1 MRFIADAML
10 GRLARW
16 LRILGFDTLYCPD
29 ITDRRLLRLA
39 REEGRFI
46 LTRDTHF
53 LRKDVGDCLLVTS
66 DGLEEQVSEVV
77 KALGLR
83 PPGESRC
90 PNCNGV
96 LREVL
101 DKQDIADAVPE
112 YVYLNFNRFQRCLQC
127 GNVYWEGSQFRRIR
141 QRVADLLAEGGN

>member
-16 LRILGFDTLYCPD
+16 LRILGFDTLYYPD
-29 ITDRRLLRLA
+29 ITDRVLLKLA
-39 REEGRFI
+39 RQEGRFI

-66 DGLEEQVSEVV
+66 DGLEEQVSEVM
-77 KALGLR
+77 KALGLGL
-83 PPGESRC
+83 PGGSRC
-90 PNCNGV
+90 ANCNGE

-101 DKQDIADAVPE
+101 DKQEIADAVPE
-112 YVYLNFNRFQRCLQC
+112 YVYLNFNHFQRCLQC
-127 GNVYWEGSQFRRIR
+127 GNVYWEGSQFRRIK
-141 QRVADLLAEGGN
+141 QRVADLSAGGGN

>member
-16 LRILGFDTLYCPD
+16 LRILGFDTLYYPD
-29 ITDRRLLRLA
+29 ITDRRLLKLA
-39 REEGRFI
+39 REEDRFI

-53 LRKDVGDCLLVTS
+53 LRKDIGDCLLVTS
-66 DGLEEQVSEVV
+66 DDLEEQVSEVV
-77 KALGLR
+77 KTLNLR
-83 PPGESRC
+83 LPGTSRC
-90 PNCNGV
+90 ANCNGM

-101 DKQDIADAVPE
+101 DKREIADAVPE
-112 YVYLNFNRFQRCLQC
+112 YVYLNFNHFQRCLQC

-141 QRVADLLAEGGN
+141 QRVADISAEFGN